1 MHIPD
6 VVSPSGRP
14 IQGRPSADSPSRLPI
29 ALIPGGT
36 QPGMGKFDGKAI
48 QGVDELLFT
57 IVLVIGYEHLE
68 AKSISRIFYNG
79 YELLVGTM
87 PISKV
92 YIEDILQ
99 WL

>member
-1 MHIPD
+1 MLY
-6 VVSPSGRP
+6 
-14 IQGRPSADSPSRLPI
+14 LPPAVLYKVDHQLTRHLGLPT

-36 QPGMGKFDGKAI
+36 QPSMGKFDGKAI
-48 QGVDELLFT
+48 QGVEELLFT